1 MESTFKIL
9 STRQIDELLYTEV
22 EFNFDGELVQIDIGH
37 SAPRSVEEI
46 EQNIKNRG
54 LMEIFKRTATQTVSN
69 LVNDIPLRIEKPL
82 E

>member
-1 MESTFKIL
+1 MDSTFKIL

-22 EFNFDGELVQIDIGH
+22 EFNFDGELVLIDIGH

-46 EQNIKNRG
+46 EQNIRNRG
-54 LMEIFKRTATQTVSN
+54 LMEIFKRTASQTVSN
-69 LVNDIPLRIEKPL
+69 LVDDIPLEVEKPL